1 MRKLIS
7 ILVVFTLFGCEKYE
21 LPSNPMLNL
30 NGRWDVI
37 KIRVV
42 IDKVNYGS
50 QVKVLNEDRASVSNF
65 FVTGVTANNEL
76 LLSQEFEKILINR
89 RFDIATTKWVFDY
102 NKLRIIDDVSDE
114 WMYVWFP
121 CTYCTK
127 RTVIEC
133 DYNGQKTR
141 YTFNV
146 DTYGA
151 MPANELILSSQTFFT
166 NIMVGGNQYDKA
178 IESHLE
184 ITMQKQN

>member
-1 MRKLIS
+1 M
-7 ILVVFTLFGCEKYE
+7 
-21 LPSNPMLNL
+21 
-30 NGRWDVI
+30 I
-37 KIRVV
+37 K
-42 IDKVNYGS
+42 D
-50 QVKVLNEDRASVSNF
+50 
-65 FVTGVTANNEL
+65 
-76 LLSQEFEKILINR
+76 
-89 RFDIATTKWVFDY
+89 
-102 NKLRIIDDVSDE
+102 KLRIIDDVSDD

-127 RTVIEC
+127 QTVIEC

-151 MPANELILSSQTFFT
+151 MPSNELILSSQTFFT